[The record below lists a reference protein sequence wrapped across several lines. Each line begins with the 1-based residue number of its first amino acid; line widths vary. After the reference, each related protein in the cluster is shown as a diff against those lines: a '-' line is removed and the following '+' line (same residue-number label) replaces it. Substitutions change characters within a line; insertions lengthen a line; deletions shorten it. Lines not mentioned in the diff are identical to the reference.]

1 MGNTTAPSGTGAAAT
16 GAASGAATGAAA
28 AGAQVLESVAQAQAR
43 KRLERMWQSS
53 KSSSL
58 AFRARVR
65 GSKTALPYN
74 NLILWV
80 VSLLRVGDLAYT
92 YAEWHKTSITS
103 LPVFVSVL
111 RKNYPHLHA
120 TIIKALE
127 LRGEPCRNAVEDACD
142 TLFGHFS
149 GQLHSAFIYGV
160 VLYCLLDSE
169 SPRQD
174 ELRQMLHRYLYKQ
187 ASELPAFEDSCR
199 HPEAATLT
207 SAELQ
212 AEYSE
217 AQLVALPGYRRLSPD
232 ANDLGFE
239 DQWALLLDAATAV
252 LAQMALPETSDAAL
266 SLIGS
271 KFADQATGETVAQ
284 FFVRLKRAYTDC
296 RSALDRLGCR
306 RLLPHPDTLVPL
318 VFQRT
323 RVEYSAEVRGML
335 RLSKLTEADLTI
347 DLVCSLYSQ
356 AAARVVKTLPALD
369 ADIA

>member
-1 MGNTTAPSGTGAAAT
+1 MDQETSFSQIFDSSNADKSQPQDLSGSQLPDFTPSSTANPISRPAVQDTAVGRVLPFSQVAPGLYSPIPMGNTAAPSGTGAAAT

-28 AGAQVLESVAQAQAR
+28 ARAQVLESVAQAQAR
-43 KRLERMWQSS
+43 KRLERMWSSS

-111 RKNYPHLHA
+111 RKNYPHLHT

-217 AQLVALPGYRRLSPD
+217 AQLVALPGYRRLSP
-232 ANDLGFE
+232 
-239 DQWALLLDAATAV
+239 
-252 LAQMALPETSDAAL
+252 
-266 SLIGS
+266 
-271 KFADQATGETVAQ
+271 
-284 FFVRLKRAYTDC
+284 VRC
-296 RSALDRLGCR
+296 
-306 RLLPHPDTLVPL
+306 
-318 VFQRT
+318 
-323 RVEYSAEVRGML
+323 
-335 RLSKLTEADLTI
+335 
-347 DLVCSLYSQ
+347 
-356 AAARVVKTLPALD
+356 
-369 ADIA
+369 